1 MILQAPPARLVIEIM
16 LGELRLS
23 GSLHKSKTFEF
34 LHFMQ
39 KGANSRPHVILL
51 ATLSA
56 VVCLVVAVMV
66 LIRFQQFALSAATL
80 VGGTLAIVTS
90 SFYMLNRAHE
100 LRMHRMLTA
109 MSAAEQARAQAET
122 ASREKSRLLATMS
135 HEIRTPL
142 NGVIGMLGLLL
153 ETELSGEQRN
163 YANTANSSGRTL
175 LSIIDEILD
184 TAKAEAGHSYT
195 KKQVEIEPLV
205 ESVTELLAPRAH
217 AKNIEISVH
226 VAANVPRYILGDE
239 LRLRQILFNLAGN
252 AIKFTEK
259 GGVAI
264 DLLLDAAANLL
275 IKITDTGIGMTVD
288 ESARV
293 FDEFVQ
299 ANDTTSRRFGGTG
312 LGLAISR
319 KLVAAMGGKL
329 DMTSKLGHGTCF
341 SITIPGSFKS
351 QADRSKKILTHRH
364 YALAMNQSVSAEHL
378 ARSLSELGAEVS
390 FIANEAELQK
400 QFKNSSPLT
409 SIISDSSFATPL
421 LKWAK
426 QKPRKGGVRATVWV
440 MLKAEE
446 RRLYQSLL
454 GAPFKGYLLQPLRRS
469 TLLNVLTETDCESVK
484 QASSTLRDL
493 TKRVKVGRGL
503 TILLAEDNP
512 VNALLAR
519 TMLVRAGHKVQSV
532 TNGVAVLEA
541 LIQNR
546 KFDCVLLDVEMPK
559 LNGLE
564 TAVKIRER
572 RVKARNGTELPLL
585 ALTAS
590 TRPEDIRNCLD
601 AGMDGH
607 LAKPYD
613 QLDLDETIR
622 YLTRKQKAA

>member
-1 MILQAPPARLVIEIM
+1 
-16 LGELRLS
+16 
-23 GSLHKSKTFEF
+23 
-34 LHFMQ
+34 
-39 KGANSRPHVILL
+39 
-51 ATLSA
+51 
-56 VVCLVVAVMV
+56 
-66 LIRFQQFALSAATL
+66 
-80 VGGTLAIVTS
+80 
-90 SFYMLNRAHE
+90 
-100 LRMHRMLTA
+100 
-109 MSAAEQARAQAET
+109 
-122 ASREKSRLLATMS
+122 
-135 HEIRTPL
+135 
-142 NGVIGMLGLLL
+142 
-153 ETELSGEQRN
+153 
-163 YANTANSSGRTL
+163 
-175 LSIIDEILD
+175 
-184 TAKAEAGHSYT
+184 
-195 KKQVEIEPLV
+195 
-205 ESVTELLAPRAH
+205 
-217 AKNIEISVH
+217 
-226 VAANVPRYILGDE
+226 
-239 LRLRQILFNLAGN
+239 
-252 AIKFTEK
+252 
-259 GGVAI
+259 
-264 DLLLDAAANLL
+264 
-275 IKITDTGIGMTVD
+275 
-288 ESARV
+288 
-293 FDEFVQ
+293 
-299 ANDTTSRRFGGTG
+299 
-312 LGLAISR
+312 
-319 KLVAAMGGKL
+319 
-329 DMTSKLGHGTCF
+329 
-341 SITIPGSFKS
+341 
-351 QADRSKKILTHRH
+351 
-364 YALAMNQSVSAEHL
+364 
-378 ARSLSELGAEVS
+378 
-390 FIANEAELQK
+390 
-400 QFKNSSPLT
+400 LT

-519 TMLVRAGHKVQSV
+519 TMLVRAGHKVQTV

>member
-1 MILQAPPARLVIEIM
+1 MISQAAAVKLDNVSSM
-16 LGELRLS
+16 SELHLFR
-23 GSLHKSKTFEF
+23 SLHKSKTSV
-34 LHFMQ
+34 LLQSMQ
-39 KGANSRPHVILL
+39 KGANARPYMILLTALCATLCLMLVVVILMR
-51 ATLSA
+51 AQEFALSA
-56 VVCLVVAVMV
+56 VVL
-66 LIRFQQFALSAATL
+66 L
-80 VGGTLAIVTS
+80 GGTLAIVTS
-90 SFYMLNRAHE
+90 SFYMMNRAHE

-109 MSAAEQARAQAET
+109 MTAAEQARAQAEA

-153 ETELSGEQRN
+153 ETELTGEQRN

-184 TAKAEAGHSYT
+184 TAKAEAGSGHA
-195 KKQVEIEPLV
+195 KKEIEIEPLI

-217 AKNIEISVH
+217 AKGIEISSH
-226 VAANVPRYILGDE
+226 VAANIPRQILSDE

-264 DLLLDAAANLL
+264 DLTMDRVSHLT
-275 IKITDTGIGMTVD
+275 IKISDTGIGMSAA

-293 FDEFVQ
+293 FEEYVQ
-299 ANDTTSRRFGGTG
+299 ANNSTSRRFGGTG
-312 LGLAISR
+312 LGLSISR
-319 KLVAAMGGKL
+319 KLVSAMGGTL
-329 DMTSKLGHGTCF
+329 EMTSELGSGTSF
-341 SITIPGSFKS
+341 VITIPGPFAG
-351 QADRSKKILTHRH
+351 QVDPPKKILAHRH
-364 YALAMNQSVSAEHL
+364 YALAMNQSVSAAHL
-378 ARSLSELGAEVS
+378 AKSLEELGAEVT
-390 FIANEAELQK
+390 FLADQADLQK
-400 QFKNSSPLT
+400 QLKSSSPLT
-409 SIISDSSFATPL
+409 SIISDSGYAETL
-421 LKWAK
+421 LTWAK
-426 QKPRKGGVRATVWV
+426 QKSRKGKHRPAVWV

-446 RRLYQSLL
+446 RRQYQPLL

-469 TLLNVLTETDCESVK
+469 TLLNVLTETDSESVK
-484 QASSTLRDL
+484 QASLALRDM
-493 TKRVKVGRGL
+493 TKRVKVGHGL
-503 TILLAEDNP
+503 HILLAEDNP

-519 TMLVRAGHKVQSV
+519 TMLERAGHKVHCV
-532 TNGVAVLEA
+532 TNGEAVLEV
-541 LIQNR
+541 LNSGL
-546 KFDCVLLDVEMPK
+546 KFDCALLDVQMPK

-564 TAVKIRER
+564 TASLIRER
-572 RVKARNGTELPLL
+572 GAKARNGSTLPLL

-613 QLDLDETIR
+613 QLDLNETIR

>member
-1 MILQAPPARLVIEIM
+1 
-16 LGELRLS
+16 
-23 GSLHKSKTFEF
+23 
-34 LHFMQ
+34 
-39 KGANSRPHVILL
+39 
-51 ATLSA
+51 
-56 VVCLVVAVMV
+56 
-66 LIRFQQFALSAATL
+66 
-80 VGGTLAIVTS
+80 
-90 SFYMLNRAHE
+90 
-100 LRMHRMLTA
+100 
-109 MSAAEQARAQAET
+109 
-122 ASREKSRLLATMS
+122 
-135 HEIRTPL
+135 
-142 NGVIGMLGLLL
+142 LLL

-184 TAKAEAGHSYT
+184 TAKAEAGQSHT